1 MMGNG
6 RRNMPIVEKDEYM
19 VLRTRVCMDDFG
31 KIVKA
36 NYSKIVG
43 PFEINADIQMLEV
56 VFNDEE
62 NDPNLELDSKRNRIK
77 KYRMSALK
85 P

>member
-1 MMGNG
+1 MIPVN
-6 RRNMPIVEKDEYM
+6 
-19 VLRTRVCMDDFG
+19 
-31 KIVKA
+31 IVKA

-62 NDPNLELDSKRNRIK
+62 NDPNLELDSKRNHIK
-77 KYRMSALK
+77 KYRMSDLK